1 MLLGLDMLKR
11 HQCCIDLRANCL
23 KVGTTNSSTAFLA
36 EAELPRNTKQ
46 TSNGDENAA
55 HTNANTAA
63 GMFTNQR
70 SGLGPGFVISYLGKC
85 QFAVLTPN
93 MALCFM

>member
-36 EAELPRNTKQ
+36 EAELPRNMKL
-46 TSNGDENAA
+46 NGNREEKPA
-55 HTNANTAA
+55 HTSANPAA
-63 GMFTNQR
+63 GMV
-70 SGLGPGFVISYLGKC
+70 PGMSYRTVNNRTIDSF
-85 QFAVLTPN
+85 QF
-93 MALCFM
+93 